1 MEETYSHDF
10 SLDPVY
16 YLHNMIEVQSGQ
28 TLVKFRDMT
37 TQIRGERRF
46 DDVTGRVLLSEHLC
60 VSITEFHTRSIDINS
75 IELVNPDRYV
85 KVSNKHGSFI

>member
-37 TQIRGERRF
+37 TQIRGEG
-46 DDVTGRVLLSEHLC
+46 DLMM
-60 VSITEFHTRSIDINS
+60 
-75 IELVNPDRYV
+75 
-85 KVSNKHGSFI
+85 